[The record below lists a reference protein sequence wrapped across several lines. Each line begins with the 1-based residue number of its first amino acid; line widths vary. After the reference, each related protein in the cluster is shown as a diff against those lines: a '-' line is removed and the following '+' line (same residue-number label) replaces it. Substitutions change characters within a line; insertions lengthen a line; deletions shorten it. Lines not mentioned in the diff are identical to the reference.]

1 MNQASRIGPSFS
13 NTLKRLAGRGLAPLE
28 QPTVSSAQTKLIED
42 EADSLGELAQARIRF
57 GMNIAFILLGLI
69 AYRHDPSIGLT
80 WVWATFSVCAI
91 SAMSLYVWARMLG
104 NTLRDPHW
112 RVAQR
117 VASIVIDNL
126 AVTWLLYFGGKALA
140 GAYGVYLWITIGY
153 GMRFGLSYLYGN
165 LAASIIGYAL
175 VTQFSPFWKSNPSL
189 SLGLGIA
196 LVVVPVYA
204 SFLIKRLRSAVA
216 DARLAYTAKSD
227 FIANMSHELRTPL
240 HGIIS
245 VADLLSRT
253 DATIQQRE
261 MLRIISVSSNTLLDL
276 INRILDISKFEDRTF
291 AIQREQMNLYAVMND
306 TLTILG
312 PQAQAKGLLL
322 DFFIDSEIEPN
333 VIGSPRQLVEIL
345 INLCGNAVKF
355 TDAGSVRLNVI
366 SRQAE
371 DGRVRVHFEIVDS
384 GPGLAKEHLEK
395 IFNPFYQADGSITR
409 KHGGTG
415 LGTAIARELVR
426 LMGGRISVESELG
439 SGTTFY
445 IDLAFERQHATVEAR
460 DFYPLDVA
468 VLAGSGSLETIETT
482 LTALGARTICLPP
495 NSVHGNVPLSTP
507 PAIVFVDLNMIQESV
522 ALIRTS
528 ICSDTEQV
536 ILPVCAVGADS
547 ARQRAIELGYNSF
560 IPLSELLPGAARLL
574 SMAAALRKDYSSPK
588 VSKESEHRIKIL
600 VAEDNSTNQTIARLA
615 LAEAGFDCTI
625 VADGEEAL
633 IELTDG
639 AYAAAIIDMHM
650 PTMDGM
656 EVARLY
662 NFSVTDPAQRI
673 PLIMITAD
681 SRPEVVADAELAGV
695 TRFLTKPLKPSV
707 MLETINHVLRNKGHE
722 ASAITATRTSRTRIG
737 KIDIDSVLLDEE
749 IVTELLSYM
758 DGLER
763 TLFFAEFSEDA
774 RSYVDSL
781 EHVQSA
787 QDFEKLRHNMH
798 ALCGAART
806 VGALRLAAYARRV
819 EYMPIADITKSVAHL
834 HSELGALVVAS
845 ELALRKVADSD
856 KSA

>member
-1 MNQASRIGPSFS
+1 MNPVSPRGASFS
-13 NTLKRLAGRGLAPLE
+13 NTLKRLVGRNLAPIE
-28 QPTVSSAQTKLIED
+28 QPAVPSPPSKLIGG
-42 EADSLGELAQARIRF
+42 EADPLGELAQARIRF

-69 AYRHDPSIGLT
+69 AYRHDPAIGLA
-80 WVWATFSVCAI
+80 WVWATFSVCVI
-91 SAMSLYVWARMLG
+91 SAMTLYVWARMLG
-104 NTLRDPHW
+104 NTLRDPNW

-140 GAYGVYLWITIGY
+140 GAYGVYLWITLGY

-165 LAASIIGYAL
+165 LVASIIGYAL

-189 SLGLGIA
+189 SIGLGIA

-216 DARLAYTAKSD
+216 DARLAYAAKSD
-227 FIANMSHELRTPL
+227 FVANMSHELRTPL

-245 VADLLSRT
+245 VADLLGRT
-253 DATIQQRE
+253 DATAQQKE
-261 MLRIISVSSNTLLDL
+261 MFRIITVSSNTLLDL

-291 AIQREQMNLYAVMND
+291 EIQREQMNLHAVIND

-322 DFFIDSEIEPN
+322 DFFIDSAVEPN
-333 VIGSPRQLVEIL
+333 VIGSPRQLLEIL

-355 TDAGSVRLNVI
+355 TEVGSVHLNI
-366 SRQAE
+366 SSRQA
-371 DGRVRVHFEIVDS
+371 DDDQVGISFEVVDT

-395 IFNPFYQADGSITR
+395 IFNPFYQADGSVTR

-426 LMGGRISVESELG
+426 LMGGRITVDSELG
-439 SGTTFY
+439 SGTTFH
-445 IDLAFERQHATVEAR
+445 IDLAFERQHAAVEAGN
-460 DFYPLDVA
+460 FYPLDVA
-468 VLAGSGSLETIETT
+468 VLASFENLEKIETT
-482 LTALGARTICLPP
+482 LAALGARSIRLPP
-495 NSVHGNVPLSTP
+495 SLVSGNAPLPTP
-507 PAIVFVDLNMIQESV
+507 PAIAFVDLNVIHESAV
-522 ALIRTS
+522 LIRAS
-528 ICSDTEQV
+528 ICSDAEQV
-536 ILPVCAVGADS
+536 LWPVCAVGPES

-560 IPLSELLPGAARLL
+560 VPLSELLPGSARLL
-574 SMAAALRKDYSSPK
+574 SMAAALRRDYSSPR

-615 LAEAGFDCTI
+615 LAEGGFDCTI

-639 AYAAAIIDMHM
+639 SYAAAIIDMHM

-662 NFSVTDPAQRI
+662 NFAVTDPALRI

-681 SRPEVVADAELAGV
+681 SRPEVVADAELAGI

-707 MLETINHVLRNKGHE
+707 MIETINHVLKDKGHE
-722 ASAITATRTSRTRIG
+722 ASAIVIPRTSRARIR
-737 KIDIDSVLLDEE
+737 KMDVDSVLLDQE
-749 IVTELLSYM
+749 IVTELLGYM
-758 DGLER
+758 EGQER
-763 TLFFAEFSEDA
+763 SLFFAEFSEDA

-781 EHVQSA
+781 EHTHSA
-787 QDFEKLRHNMH
+787 QDFEKIRNNMH

-819 EYMPIADITKSVAHL
+819 EYMPTADITKSVAAL
-834 HSELGALVVAS
+834 QSELGELVAES
-845 ELALRKVADSD
+845 ELALRRMAELDQ
-856 KSA
+856 SA